1 MEMSAKT
8 LAKTLILAAAFA
20 MGGCSTLADYG
31 PLAKSGPLSKKAVKN
46 DQGYVIGY
54 KQMLRNSETGE
65 VVAQVTLFTPI
76 LGDSGTIVGYEEPA
90 RGGAII
96 RDLAGHSIGGRFAD
110 LRSRSTNSNS
120 KGFTLVV
127 RSRSFDQQ
135 ALEGDQMASTKPA
148 APGFIELLA
157 SLSDMDLSRIR

>member
-1 MEMSAKT
+1 MSAKT

>member
-1 MEMSAKT
+1 MSAKT
-8 LAKTLILAAAFA
+8 LTKTLIVAAAFA

-76 LGDSGTIVGYEEPA
+76 LGDSGMIVGYEEPA

-96 RDLAGHSIGGRFAD
+96 RDLAGHSIGGRYAD
-110 LRSRSTNSNS
+110 LRSRGTNSNS

-127 RSRSFDQQ
+127 RSRSFDQ

-148 APGFIELLA
+148 APGFMELLA
-157 SLSDMDLSRIR
+157 SLSDSDLNRIR

>member
-1 MEMSAKT
+1 MSAKT
-8 LAKTLILAAAFA
+8 IATTLILAAAVA
-20 MGGCSTLADYG
+20 MGGCSTLSDYG
-31 PLAKSGPLSKKAVKN
+31 PLAKSGPLTKKVVKN
-46 DQGYVIGY
+46 DQGHVIGY

-65 VVAQVTLFTPI
+65 VVAQVALFTPI

-110 LRSRSTNSNS
+110 LRSRSTNANS

-127 RSRSFDQQ
+127 RARSFDT
-135 ALEGDQMASTKPA
+135 ASESDLMAATKPA
-148 APGFIELLA
+148 APGFMELLA
-157 SLSDMDLSRIR
+157 SLSDSDLNRIR

>member
-1 MEMSAKT
+1 MSAKT
-8 LAKTLILAAAFA
+8 LTKTLILAAAFA
-20 MGGCSTLADYG
+20 MGGCSTLGDYG
-31 PLAKSGPLSKKAVKN
+31 PLSKSGPLSKKLVKN

-54 KQMLRNSETGE
+54 KQMLRNSDTGE

-76 LGDSGTIVGYEEPA
+76 LGDSGSIVGYEEPA

-110 LRSRSTNSNS
+110 LRSRSTNANS

-127 RSRSFDQQ
+127 RARSLDQR
-135 ALEGDQMASTKPA
+135 ALEGEQMASTKPA
-148 APGFIELLA
+148 APGFMELLA
-157 SLSDMDLSRIR
+157 SLSDSDLNKIR

>member
-1 MEMSAKT
+1 MDMSAKT
-8 LAKTLILAAAFA
+8 LAKTLILVAAFA
-20 MGGCSTLADYG
+20 MGGCSTLTDYG
-31 PLAKSGPLSKKAVKN
+31 PLSKSGPLSRKAVKN

-54 KQMLRNSETGE
+54 KQLLRNSDTGE

-76 LGDSGTIVGYEEPA
+76 LGDSGTVVGYEEPA

-110 LRSRSTNSNS
+110 LRSRSVNSNS

-127 RSRSFDQQ
+127 RSRSFDQ
-135 ALEGDQMASTKPA
+135 A
-148 APGFIELLA
+148 
-157 SLSDMDLSRIR
+157 

>member
-1 MEMSAKT
+1 MSAKT
-8 LAKTLILAAAFA
+8 ITKTLILAAAFA
-20 MGGCSTLADYG
+20 MGGCSTLTDYG
-31 PLAKSGPLSKKAVKN
+31 PLAKSGPLSKKLVKN

-76 LGDSGTIVGYEEPA
+76 LGDSGTIVAYEEPS
-90 RGGAII
+90 RGGTII
-96 RDLAGHSIGGRFAD
+96 RDLAGHSIGGRFSD
-110 LRSRSTNSNS
+110 LRGRSTNSNG
-120 KGFTLVV
+120 KGGFTLVV

-148 APGFIELLA
+148 APGFMELLA
-157 SLSDMDLSRIR
+157 SLSDSDLNKIR